1 MKQIEYIKISD
12 EHTALSLISSGFS
25 YMEEYIN
32 GGQKIFVFEKSVA
45 IEEKIGEIALRENK
59 DVCLVQEG
67 ILRF

>member
-1 MKQIEYIKISD
+1 
-12 EHTALSLISSGFS
+12 
-25 YMEEYIN
+25 MEEYIN
-32 GGQKIFVFEKSVA
+32 GGQKIFVFEKSIA